1 MTKAQIIDEIIAKKQ
16 EELAKAES
24 KYSKVQT
31 SRGDAYF
38 SVIKKYF
45 ADEITE
51 YVEDAYIKIPK
62 YSDGESFEVVRPH
75 SDYSYDKEYCTI
87 RIDKSSWRKDVTP
100 SMRVSSY
107 STSTGGDWEL
117 DRNIIVGRV
126 ALVIKDHQ
134 DDILAELEKVTE
146 DFKNKFNK
154 ARDEKYKIESDIQ
167 SLRNEKNQSYLDI
180 ANNLLHSKDGL
191 TFDGRKK
198 GSVEVRWDWNIT
210 GISNIKILRKTTS
223 GKSADIEITQ
233 WDETPRKFENVR
245 MHNVENV
252 LWQYRDYVL
261 TAE

>member
-24 KYSKVQT
+24 NYSKVKL
-31 SRGDAYF
+31 SRGDAYL

-51 YVEDAYIKIPK
+51 YVEDAYIKTPK
-62 YSDGESFEVVRPH
+62 YHDGESFEVVRPH
-75 SDYSYDKEYCTI
+75 ADYSYDKECCTI
-87 RIDKSSWRKDVTP
+87 RVENPWRKEEAP

-107 STSTGGDWEL
+107 STSTGGNWEL

-126 ALVIKDHQ
+126 ALVMRDYQ
-134 DDILAELEKVTE
+134 DDILAELDKVTQK
-146 DFKNKFNK
+146 FKNKFDK
-154 ARDEKYKIESDIQ
+154 ARDEKFKIESDIQ
-167 SLRNEKNQSYLDI
+167 SLRNEKNQSFLDL

>member
-31 SRGDAYF
+31 SRTDAHF

-51 YVEDAYIKIPK
+51 YVEDAYIKKPK
-62 YSDGESFEVVRPH
+62 YGGYESFEILRPH
-75 SDYSYDKEYCTI
+75 SEYSYDKECCTI
-87 RIDKSSWRKDVTP
+87 RVETPWRKEETA

-107 STSTGGDWEL
+107 STSTGGAWEL

-126 ALVIKDHQ
+126 ALVIKDHM
-134 DDILAELEKVTE
+134 DDILAELDKVTQ
-146 DFKNKFNK
+146 DFKNKFDK
-154 ARDEKYKIESDIQ
+154 ARDEKIKIENDIQ
-167 SLRNEKNQSYLDI
+167 SLRNEKNQSFLDI
-180 ANNLLHSKDGL
+180 ANKALHSKDGL
-191 TFDGRKK
+191 TFDGKKK

>member
-24 KYSKVQT
+24 KYRKISL
-31 SRGDAYF
+31 SRTDAHY

-51 YVEDAYIKIPK
+51 YVEDAYINKPK
-62 YSDGESFEVVRPH
+62 YSGYESYEILRPH
-75 SDYSYDKEYCTI
+75 PSYSYDKECCTI
-87 RIDKSSWRKDVTP
+87 RFDYSYGKDDVDV
-100 SMRVSSY
+100 RVSSY

-126 ALVIKDHQ
+126 ALVLKDHK
-134 DDILAELEKVTE
+134 DDIIAALDKVTE
-146 DFKNKFNK
+146 DYKNKFDK
-154 ARDEKYKIESDIQ
+154 ARDEKFKIEHDIQ
-167 SLRNEKNQSYLDI
+167 TLRNEKNQSYLDI
-180 ANNLLHSKDGL
+180 ASKALHSKDGL
-191 TFDGRKK
+191 TFDGKKK